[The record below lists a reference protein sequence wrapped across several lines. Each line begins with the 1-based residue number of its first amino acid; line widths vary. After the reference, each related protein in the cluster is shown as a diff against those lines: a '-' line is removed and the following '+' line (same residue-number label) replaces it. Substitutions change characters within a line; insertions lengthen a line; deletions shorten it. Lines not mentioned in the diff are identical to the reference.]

1 MSHDRSQF
9 DSLNHK
15 ERGVVN
21 LMWLTLVR
29 PYVVRAYEENVL
41 SLHVVRACKDHSV
54 RAQPRRVLHWFFHT
68 LGANPAGA
76 RRARHTNG
84 ANPMGC
90 SPR

>member
-1 MSHDRSQF
+1 MLRCNVRLASRIFVITYDY
-9 DSLNHK
+9 L
-15 ERGVVN
+15 VVF
-21 LMWLTLVR
+21 TLAIRIECTCSVNTLR
-29 PYVVRAYEENVL
+29 LILADG
-41 SLHVVRACKDHSV
+41 ATV

-90 SPR
+90 NPR

>member
-1 MSHDRSQF
+1 MKTKQ
-9 DSLNHK
+9 SLKGEK
-15 ERGVVN
+15 EKMN
-21 LMWLTLVR
+21 LILLKT
-29 PYVVRAYEENVL
+29 YN
-41 SLHVVRACKDHSV
+41 V